1 MYPQLQ
7 NDNKSIADLLE
18 QVTKN
23 AIAHLNNIDDKI
35 TATSSQQTNNALPP
49 NGVGAQAALQQ
60 FMEQYHPLMVASSGP
75 RYFGFVTGGVTP
87 AALTGDWLTPVYDQN
102 TQGTNGPG
110 DVSAIVELSTI
121 KMMLELFGLPL
132 ENFNGGFVS
141 GATMSNF
148 TCLAVARQW
157 GGKQENIDVARE
169 GMKKS
174 NTQFITA
181 TPHSSAVK
189 SLSMLGIGSSN
200 IISLK
205 VLPDGEAVDIED
217 LKIQLD
223 KLSGQP
229 IVFISSAGTV
239 NTVDFDDMQAIAE
252 LKKQYNFWWH
262 IDAAFGGF
270 AACSPQYKHLLHG
283 WEAAD
288 SITIDCHKWMNVPY
302 DSAVFFTRKEYAL
315 LQTQVFQNGN
325 APYLGDPFERFSYL
339 NFLPENSRRFRALP
353 AWFTLIAYGKEGYRQ
368 IVENNIALAYDLGKR
383 IQLSEKFILAA
394 PVRLNT
400 VCFTI
405 KDHEQDTAY
414 IQQFV
419 KKLNERAKVFMTPT
433 VYKGN
438 FCLRAALVNWRTTNE
453 DIDIAWNE
461 LNETYETQEI

>member
-7 NDNKSIADLLE
+7 NDSSSITDLLE

-23 AIAHLNNIDDKI
+23 AVAHLNNIGEHI
-35 TATSSQQTNNALPP
+35 TAASSQQINDVLPV
-49 NGVGAQAALQQ
+49 NGAGAQEALQQ
-60 FMEQYHPLMVASSGP
+60 FMQQYHPLMVASPGP

-87 AALTGDWLTPVYDQN
+87 AALAGDWLTPVYDQN
-102 TQGTNGPG
+102 TQSTTGPG
-110 DVSAIVELSTI
+110 DVSAVIEFSTI
-121 KMMLELFGLPL
+121 QMMLDLFGLPVK
-132 ENFNGGFVS
+132 NFNGGFVS

-157 GGKQENIDVARE
+157 AGKQQEIDVARE
-169 GMKKS
+169 GMKNCS
-174 NTQFITA
+174 VHFITA

-189 SLSMLGIGSSN
+189 SLSMLGIGSAN
-200 IISLK
+200 VISLK
-205 VLPDGEAVDIED
+205 VLPGREAADTED
-217 LKIQLD
+217 LKGHLE
-223 KLSGQP
+223 KLKGQA

-239 NTVDFDDMQAIAE
+239 NTVDFDDISAIAE
-252 LKKQYNFWWH
+252 LKKQYHFWWH

-270 AACSPQYKHLLHG
+270 AACSPLYKYLLNG

-302 DSAVFFTRKEYAL
+302 DSAVFFTRKEHAL

-325 APYLGDPFERFSYL
+325 APYLGDPFAQFSYL

-353 AWFTLIAYGKEGYRQ
+353 AWFTLMAYGKEGYRQ
-368 IVENNIALAYDLGKR
+368 IVENNITLAKDLGER

-405 KDHEQDTAY
+405 KNHEQDAAY

-419 KKLNERAKVFMTPT
+419 KKLNERANVFMTPT
-433 VYKGN
+433 MYKGI
-438 FCLRAALVNWRTTNE
+438 FCLRAALVNWRTTKE

-461 LNETYETQEI
+461 LNETAAGI